1 MSERESL
8 SRAAKKKR
16 KASKN
21 KTVFYKRWTFY
32 FVLLIVFVL
41 LMHGTTEWLITIEQ
55 PSEEWSIG
63 YKALEGLP
71 TDERLIGISESTDG
85 ENYIVAYKTSTSIVI
100 TSLNHYGVVQSEAK
114 VSLGSGPILASK
126 VKLVKVTQSK
136 DTNYLY
142 FGDRISLYQVAF
154 DANINHVSEP
164 ILVSEHAEQFDVD
177 GAYVIAGD
185 DTITQIFMEDQII
198 REIDGYENLKSL
210 VICSDGDMVYAGVN
224 TEKNGILYQVDS
236 KSGEYQDSVV
246 MNQNDQRFY
255 GYFKD
260 IKPTENSVTIMS
272 SLFDH
277 LSPGAPSVLGVWQ
290 YGRENLV
297 QEGFTLFYHV
307 RTSLEPILTHIEGD
321 QVSYILGVQQTLDN
335 VSKGLSRYP
344 QVKGGIYTNI
354 SYFTRQGDILIENT
368 RLTLTRKYP
377 IAYYYFENE
386 MSDHLIWIDK
396 ESNSGVLMMAGNT
409 PEWIQY
415 AKSNQPI
422 DLVQLSGYTLV
433 ALANTVFLG
442 LVSFLISLS
451 DYNIWLLVVLV
462 VLVLFRKLTR
472 LKQEQKDN
480 ITQFILMGSVL
491 VIGVA
496 MVAAPDSAFRLY
508 QQIYP
513 WFFGSNVALIA
524 IPSAIGL
531 IALGLY
537 YLWKKEHYYYTNW
550 FLHFSFFL
558 GMYLFFYMF
567 VIMSFFVS
575 AMMKSHLMM

>member
-8 SRAAKKKR
+8 SKAAKKKR

-21 KTVFYKRWTFY
+21 KTLFYKRWSFY
-32 FVLLIVFVL
+32 FVLLIIFVL
-41 LMHGTTEWLITIEQ
+41 VMHGTTEWLITIEQ
-55 PSEEWSIG
+55 PSEGWSIG

-71 TDERLIGISESTDG
+71 TDERLISVSESTDG
-85 ENYIVAYKTSTSIVI
+85 NSYIVAYKTSTSIVI
-100 TSLNHYGVVQSEAK
+100 TSLNLYGKVQAEAK
-114 VSLGSGPILASK
+114 LSLSNGPILAGK
-126 VKLVKVTQSK
+126 LKLVKVAPAK

-142 FGDRISLYQVAF
+142 YGDRVSLYRVAF
-154 DANINHVSEP
+154 DASLKNIEAP

-177 GAYVIAGD
+177 GEYVIAGD
-185 DTITQIFMEDQII
+185 DTLTQVFREDQMI
-198 REIDGYENLKSL
+198 REIDGYDNLKSL
-210 VICSDGDMVYAGVN
+210 VICSDDETVYAGVN
-224 TEKNGILYQVDS
+224 TDKEGMLYQVNS
-236 KSGEYQDSVV
+236 ITGAQQESVV

-260 IKPTENSVTIMS
+260 IKPTESSVTIIT

-277 LSPGAPSVLGVWQ
+277 LNPGAPSVLGVWQ
-290 YGRENLV
+290 YNRSSLDQEN
-297 QEGFTLFYHV
+297 FTLFYHV

-354 SYFTRQGDILIENT
+354 SYFSRQGDTLTENT

-386 MSDHLIWIDK
+386 GINQLIWIDK
-396 ESNSGVLMMAGNT
+396 ESNGGVLMMAGNT
-409 PEWIQY
+409 PDWIQF
-415 AKSNQPI
+415 AKANQPI
-422 DLVQLSGYTLV
+422 DLVKLSGYTLV

-451 DYNIWLLVVLV
+451 DYNIWIFVTLIAI
-462 VLVLFRKLTR
+462 VLFRKFAR
-472 LKQEQKDN
+472 LDQNKKDV
-480 ITQFILMGSVL
+480 ITQYILMGMVL
-491 VIGVA
+491 VIGVV

-513 WFFGSNVALIA
+513 WFFGSTVALIA
-524 IPSAIGL
+524 IPSTIGL
-531 IALGLY
+531 VALGLY